1 MPTAISDRCRQCS
14 KLSLEQALLRHG
26 PEGTGCWEG
35 EPCHKRRTYY
45 RNRDRYNRDRR
56 LKYQQSKQSGVQL
69 QDIPTPTIPAVVVR
83 FYRERKDAPLHALDV
98 MLWIGE
104 EKHQIKAN
112 HTLGWTEGQVKA
124 YLRDAIA
131 HLGEQYG
138 VKITG
143 IAATVELDPALCPLD
158 PCPLKHD

>member
-1 MPTAISDRCRQCS
+1 MPARSSESCRQCS

-45 RNRDRYNRDRR
+45 RNRDRYNRNRR

-98 MLWIGE
+98 MLWMGE
-104 EKHQIKAN
+104 EKHLTKAV

-124 YLRDAIA
+124 YLREAIA
-131 HLGEQYG
+131 HLSEVHG
-138 VKITG
+138 VRITG

-158 PCPLKHD
+158 PCPLKPE